1 MQPFLMAVTTLIH
14 GLFTSMVLLVLADVA
29 SPTFNVEEIPAWTGG
44 QSVVVF
50 VAVLAVS
57 FALGIVMH
65 TISRGLL
72 HKQKQ
77 KWTLE
82 VLASGA
88 MESRLASLS
97 KVYPS
102 PGGPSYAE
110 LWEEGEGTEG
120 KHNQAW
126 RAGMFMQGVEYQVM
140 IRAPHVFA
148 TIQVYREQYRM
159 ARGFI
164 LPLAVLALI
173 LPFWAP
179 VAALDGAGSIG
190 PFPIIRSQ
198 AFMVSLLASAVTL
211 QAFRERAYRY
221 AAAKAQAWV
230 TLEGLDRKNRNVSPS
245 SPASPKKSVSPPTP
259 SSSTP

>member
-1 MQPFLMAVTTLIH
+1 MQPFLMAVTTLVH
-14 GLFTSMVLLVLADVA
+14 GLSTAMVLLVLADVA

-50 VAVLAVS
+50 VTVLTAS

-72 HKQKQ
+72 HKQKRR
-77 KWTLE
+77 WTLE

-88 MESRLASLS
+88 VENRLASIS

-110 LWEEGEGTEG
+110 LWDEELGGTD
-120 KHNQAW
+120 NRPW
-126 RAGMFMQGVEYQVM
+126 RGAMFMQGVEYQVM
-140 IRAPHVFA
+140 VRAPHVYQ

-173 LPFWAP
+173 LPFWDP
-179 VAALDGAGSIG
+179 IAALDGAGSIG

-198 AFMVSLLASAVTL
+198 AFMVSLLASAVSF
-211 QAFRERAYRY
+211 QAFRERSFRY
-221 AAAKAQAWV
+221 SAAKVLAWV
-230 TLEGLDRKNRNVSPS
+230 TLEGIDAKDHDDGAPTGNDK
-245 SPASPKKSVSPPTP
+245 ASGKQ
-259 SSSTP
+259 

>member
-1 MQPFLMAVTTLIH
+1 MRPLFMGVTTLVH
-14 GLFTSMVLLVLADVA
+14 GLFTSMVLLVMADVA
-29 SPTFNVEEIPAWTGG
+29 SPTFNVDEIPAWTGG
-44 QSVVVF
+44 QAVVVF
-50 VAVLAVS
+50 LTVLTVS

-65 TISRGLL
+65 TISRGLF

-77 KWTLE
+77 NWTLD

-88 MESRLASLS
+88 VEHRLADLGD
-97 KVYPS
+97 VYPA

-110 LWEEGEGTEG
+110 LWDEEKDT
-120 KHNQAW
+120 HDRAW
-126 RAGMFMQGVEYQVM
+126 RAAMFMHGVQYQIMV
-140 IRAPHVFA
+140 RAPHVYQ

-164 LPLAVLALI
+164 LPLAVLAFV

-198 AFMVSLLASAVTL
+198 AFMVSLLAAAVTF

-221 AAAKAQAWV
+221 ATANALAWV
-230 TLEGLDRKNRNVSPS
+230 TLEGVDVGKRDHKLTTVE
-245 SPASPKKSVSPPTP
+245 AA
-259 SSSTP
+259 

>member
-1 MQPFLMAVTTLIH
+1 MQSFLMATTTLVH
-14 GLFTSMVLLVLADVA
+14 GLSTAMVLLVLADVA

-50 VAVLAVS
+50 VTALTVS

-65 TISRGLL
+65 TISRGLF

-77 KWTLE
+77 RWTLE

-88 MESRLASLS
+88 MENRLAGLS

-110 LWEEGEGTEG
+110 LWEEDKGIE
-120 KHNQAW
+120 NRPW
-126 RAGMFMQGVEYQVM
+126 RAAMFMQGLEYQVM
-140 IRAPHVFA
+140 VRAPHVYQ

-164 LPLAVLALI
+164 LPLAVLAFI
-173 LPFWAP
+173 LPFWEP
-179 VAALDGAGSIG
+179 IAALDGAGSIG

-198 AFMVSLLASAVTL
+198 MFMVSLLASAVTF

-221 AAAKAQAWV
+221 AAAKALAWV
-230 TLEGLDRKNRNVSPS
+230 TIEAVEAKG
-245 SPASPKKSVSPPTP
+245 ASPIPVS
-259 SSSTP
+259 

>member
-1 MQPFLMAVTTLIH
+1 MRPFYLAVTTLVP
-14 GLFTSMVLLVLADVA
+14 GLFTSMVLLVVADVA

-44 QSVVVF
+44 QAVF
-50 VAVLAVS
+50 VFMTVLTVS

-65 TISRGLL
+65 TISRGLF

-77 KWTLE
+77 QWTLD

-88 MESRLASLS
+88 VEHRLAALGA
-97 KVYPS
+97 VYPS
-102 PGGPSYAE
+102 PGGPAYAE
-110 LWEEGEGTEG
+110 LWDEEEGD
-120 KHNQAW
+120 HNRLW
-126 RAGMFMQGVEYQVM
+126 RAGMFMHGVEYHIMV
-140 IRAPHVFA
+140 RAPHVFD

-164 LPLAVLALI
+164 IPLAVLAFI

-198 AFMVSLLASAVTL
+198 VLMVSLLASAVSF
-211 QAFRERAYRY
+211 QAFRERAFRY
-221 AAAKAQAWV
+221 AAATALAWA
-230 TLEGLDRKNRNVSPS
+230 TMQDIDARDR
-245 SPASPKKSVSPPTP
+245 ADD
-259 SSSTP
+259 

>member
-1 MQPFLMAVTTLIH
+1 MRPFYLAVTTLVP
-14 GLFTSMVLLVLADVA
+14 GLFTSMVLLVMADVA
-29 SPTFNVEEIPAWTGG
+29 SPTFNIEELPAWTGS
-44 QSVVVF
+44 QAAFVF
-50 VAVLAVS
+50 LSILTVS

-77 KWTLE
+77 RWTLE

-88 MESRLASLS
+88 VENRLAGLS

-102 PGGPSYAE
+102 PGGPSYAD
-110 LWEEGEGTEG
+110 LWDEEVEP
-120 KHNQAW
+120 HNRAW
-126 RAGMFMQGVEYQVM
+126 RAAMFMHGVEYQIMV
-140 IRAPHVFA
+140 RAPRVFE

-179 VAALDGAGSIG
+179 VALLDGAGSIG

-198 AFMVSLLASAVTL
+198 VFLVPLLASAVSFV
-211 QAFRERAYRY
+211 AFRERAYRY
-221 AAAKAQAWV
+221 AAAKTLAWV
-230 TLEGLDRKNRNVSPS
+230 TIEAIDAKNHDDD
-245 SPASPKKSVSPPTP
+245 
-259 SSSTP
+259 

>member
-1 MQPFLMAVTTLIH
+1 MRPFYLAVTTLIP
-14 GLFTSMVLLVLADVA
+14 GLFTSMVLVVAADVA
-29 SPTFNVEEIPAWTGG
+29 SPTFNVEQIPAWTGS
-44 QSVVVF
+44 QAMF
-50 VAVLAVS
+50 AFAIVLTVS

-77 KWTLE
+77 RWTLD

-88 MESRLASLS
+88 VENRMAALGGA
-97 KVYPS
+97 YPS

-110 LWEEGEGTEG
+110 LWAEEEEDAPD
-120 KHNQAW
+120 NRPW
-126 RAGMFMQGVEYQVM
+126 RASMFMQGIEYQIM
-140 IRAPHVFA
+140 LRAPHVFE

-164 LPLAVLALI
+164 LPLAVLAFT

-179 VAALDGAGSIG
+179 VIALDAGSIG

-198 AFMVSLLASAVTL
+198 VFMVSLLASAVSF
-211 QAFRERAYRY
+211 QAFRDRAYRY
-221 AAAKAQAWV
+221 AAAKALAWV
-230 TLEGLDRKNRNVSPS
+230 TMEEIDAKKRN
-245 SPASPKKSVSPPTP
+245 AA
-259 SSSTP
+259 

>member
-1 MQPFLMAVTTLIH
+1 MKVEVSRSTEHTPPPHLSGVRPTRPFYLAVNTLVP

-29 SPTFNVEEIPAWTGG
+29 SPTLNIEEIPAWTGSQG
-44 QSVVVF
+44 VF
-50 VAVLAVS
+50 VFVILLTVS

-72 HKQKQ
+72 HKQKRR
-77 KWTLE
+77 WTLE

-88 MESRLASLS
+88 MEHRLADLS
-97 KVYPS
+97 RVYPS

-110 LWEEGEGTEG
+110 LWEEEEDDR
-120 KHNQAW
+120 AW
-126 RAGMFMQGVEYQVM
+126 RAAMFMQSVEYQIM
-140 IRAPHVFA
+140 ARAPHVFE

-164 LPLAVLALI
+164 IPLAVLAFI

-198 AFMVSLLASAVTL
+198 MFMVSLLASAVSFV
-211 QAFRERAYRY
+211 AFRERSYRY
-221 AAAKAQAWV
+221 AAAKALAWV
-230 TLEGLDRKNRNVSPS
+230 TLEGIHAKNRDED
-245 SPASPKKSVSPPTP
+245 
-259 SSSTP
+259 

>member
-1 MQPFLMAVTTLIH
+1 MRSFLMSVTTLIH
-14 GLFTSMVLLVLADVA
+14 GLFTTMVLLVLADVW
-29 SPTFNVEEIPAWTGG
+29 SPTFNIEEIPAWTGG
-44 QSVVVF
+44 QAVAVFVVV
-50 VAVLAVS
+50 LTVS

-77 KWTLE
+77 QWTLD

-88 MESRLASLS
+88 MENRLSSVS
-97 KVYPS
+97 KIYPS

-110 LWEEGEGTEG
+110 LWDEEEKD
-120 KHNQAW
+120 KHNRAW
-126 RAGMFMQGVEYQVM
+126 RASMFMQGIEYQIM
-140 IRAPHVFA
+140 LRAPHVFE

-164 LPLAVLALI
+164 LPLAVLAFT

-179 VAALDGAGSIG
+179 VIALDAGSIG

-198 AFMVSLLASAVTL
+198 VFMVSLLASAVTF
-211 QAFRERAYRY
+211 QSFRERAYRY
-221 AAAKAQAWV
+221 AAAKALAWV
-230 TLEGLDRKNRNVSPS
+230 TLEGVEARGRSLT
-245 SPASPKKSVSPPTP
+245 SVS
-259 SSSTP
+259 